1 MLLEV
6 GSVFHRLTVK
16 EVVKAQKGRHL
27 ATAYRCEC
35 QCGKEITSFKYDLE
49 KGKTKSCGCLSREAI
64 TRGRPNED
72 ITGQNFGKLTVDSFI
87 EIRKDSKGRGRRY
100 WKCNC
105 ECGGTIESTA
115 NQLTSGDTRSCGCLW
130 KEVTL
135 PKSVASAAARV
146 RRSGLRSGKVWE
158 LNEAQTIALILGDCH
173 YCDTP
178 ASDGVTYGLI
188 KRHGIDRVD
197 NTQGYIDGNVVTC
210 CKHCNKAKSN
220 LHVSEFLN
228 LVEKIYNHSIKGA
241 SLG

>member
-35 QCGKEITSFKYDLE
+35 QCGKEVTGFKYDLE

-64 TRGRPNED
+64 TKGRVHKD

-87 EIRKDSKGRGRRY
+87 EIRKDSRGRGRRY

-115 NQLTSGDTRSCGCLW
+115 SQLTSGKTRSCGCLW
-130 KEVTL
+130 GQVTL
-135 PKSVASAAARV
+135 PKSLVSAASRAQQEA
-146 RRSGLRSGKVWE
+146 RRSGKPWE
-158 LNEAQTIALILGDCH
+158 LTEAQVIELILSDCH
-173 YCDTP
+173 YCSSPALEGTP
-178 ASDGVTYGLI
+178 HGVI
-188 KRHGIDRVD
+188 RRNGIDRVD
-197 NTQGYIDGNVVTC
+197 NNVGYVTMNVVAC
-210 CKHCNKAKSN
+210 CKICNIAKSN
-220 LHVSEFLN
+220 LDVTKFLKH
-228 LVEKIYNHSIKGA
+228 VEKIYNHSIKD
-241 SLG
+241 S